1 MGDVPGH
8 VNEGPWKLVG
18 EATQP
23 TDPEETEPEETEPEV
38 TEPATVPTEPEV
50 TEPEVTEP
58 EETETTEPVET
69 FPVGGSANYDLGM
82 IRDVLFVP
90 NGIDTAY
97 EEENYVLTG
106 YINNINTQYI
116 QVLAE
121 YGNSGAYTSGYEYG
135 TQRTSMYQN
144 GQVYSYE
151 YDGRGS
157 VSELVNAIGDT
168 QIKYSYG
175 AYEETVQAKSST
187 PKAISSW
194 GRRPSPTLVI

>member
-1 MGDVPGH
+1 MQSTRVRPF
-8 VNEGPWKLVG
+8 GPKTITCLFG
-18 EATQP
+18 QKTK
-23 TDPEETEPEETEPEV
+23 PEETEPTEPEPTETEP
-38 TEPATVPTEPEV
+38 TEPTK
-50 TEPEVTEP
+50 TEP
-58 EETETTEPVET
+58 EETEPVET
-69 FPVGGSANYDLGM
+69 FPVTGSANYDLGL
-82 IRDVLFVP
+82 IRDILFVP

-106 YINNINTQYI
+106 YINNINTQYT

-121 YGNSGAYTSGYEYG
+121 YGNSGAYTSVYEYG

-144 GQVYSYE
+144 EQVYSYE

>member
-1 MGDVPGH
+1 M
-8 VNEGPWKLVG
+8 
-18 EATQP
+18 
-23 TDPEETEPEETEPEV
+23 
-38 TEPATVPTEPEV
+38 
-50 TEPEVTEP
+50 
-58 EETETTEPVET
+58 
-69 FPVGGSANYDLGM
+69 
-82 IRDVLFVP
+82 P

-106 YINNINTQYI
+106 YINNINTQYT

-121 YGNSGAYTSGYEYG
+121 YGNSGAYTSVYEYG

-144 GQVYSYE
+144 EQVYSYE